1 MFICLKSNYVN
12 KLNAVARVG
21 VGAGAC
27 ICHYQLKRR
36 RIGLIRNMQ
45 FGCIYRYEE
54 SKIIEPPI
62 SFSQIYADHVF
73 LRHLGTVLH
82 YLLLFTCGDGIL
94 IRKKKNMNYS
104 KDFYVLYLV
113 EVR

>member
-73 LRHLGTVLH
+73 LRHLGTLPSAV
-82 YLLLFTCGDGIL
+82 YLRRWNINPEE
-94 IRKKKNMNYS
+94 KKYE
-104 KDFYVLYLV
+104 LQ
-113 EVR
+113 